1 MNADDSAPAVKL
13 APPGA
18 GLPKPELFFARLIF
32 GWFRRSRPR
41 AGVAAMFEEE
51 REKILRLVSNCEA
64 GQGTRRILIKRL
76 PGLEDSS
83 RDWSVYMTLEHLRI
97 VNEGVREAIRS
108 LAGGQVPGRVAST
121 ASVKPSPEADARA
134 IRAFEEGC
142 DRFRDVV
149 AAIPDLRTAARYRH
163 PWFGP
168 LDAAGWHA
176 IAAFH
181 LRLHRKQVEAIFA
194 GMKP

>member
-1 MNADDSAPAVKL
+1 MSADESAPAVKL

-32 GWFRRSRPR
+32 GWFRRTRSR
-41 AGVAAMFEEE
+41 AGVTAMFDEE
-51 REKILRLVSNCEA
+51 RAEILRLVETCGA
-64 GQGTRRILIKRL
+64 GQGTRRTLIKRL

-83 RDWSVYMTLEHLRI
+83 RDWSVLMTLEHLRI
-97 VNEGVREAIRS
+97 VNEGIREGIRS
-108 LAGGQVPGRVAST
+108 LAKGKVPERVAST
-121 ASVKPSPEADARA
+121 AAVKPGVVDATA
-134 IRAFEEGC
+134 VAAFTAGC
-142 DRFRDVV
+142 DRFQEAV
-149 AAIPDLRTAARYRH
+149 AAIPDLHTPVRYRH

-176 IAAFH
+176 VAAFH
-181 LRLHRKQVEAIFA
+181 MRLHRKQVAAILA

>member
-1 MNADDSAPAVKL
+1 MSADDSAPAVKL

-18 GLPKPELFFARLIF
+18 GLPKPELFFARLMF
-32 GWFRRSRPR
+32 GGFRRSRSR
-41 AGVAAMFEEE
+41 AGVTAMFEEE
-51 REKILRLVSNCEA
+51 RGKILRLVLTCEA
-64 GQGTRRILIKRL
+64 GQGTRRTLIKRL

-108 LAGGQVPGRVAST
+108 LAGGKVPERVAST
-121 ASVKPSPEADARA
+121 AAVKPGVVDATA
-134 IRAFEEGC
+134 VGAFAEGC
-142 DRFRDVV
+142 DRFREVV
-149 AAIPDLRTAARYRH
+149 AAVPDLQTPARYRH

-176 IAAFH
+176 VAAFH
-181 LRLHRKQVEAIFA
+181 MRLHRKQVEAILA